1 MNRFLAA
8 LALAVL
14 AIAPFAVRAQEAT
27 PTPNPHPMTYEDPGM
42 NFTAP
47 APFRPLFQRKAIPLA
62 QLPDDATP
70 VAEWIIPDPNR
81 PKQLII
87 MQELFSGNA
96 DEFYTHFSQQ
106 LREQGDEGA
115 IIKNKQ
121 SISLKNGM
129 PARYLEMTS
138 GTGFDA
144 KKVYVELWADGSR
157 GVAVLFSAQTGESD
171 EKRAKAIMSDLNA
184 VRYPAEREDSGP

>member
-1 MNRFLAA
+1 MNRLLAT
-8 LALAVL
+8 LVLAVL
-14 AIAPFAVRAQEAT
+14 CATPFAAHAQEAT

-47 APFRPLFQRKAIPLA
+47 APFRPLFQRRPIPLA

-70 VAEWIIPDPNR
+70 VAEWVIPDRNR
-81 PKQLII
+81 PKQLMI
-87 MQELFSGNA
+87 MQEHFDGDA
-96 DEFYTHFSQQ
+96 DQFYTHFSQQ

-121 SISLKNGM
+121 SITLKNGM

-144 KKVYVELWADGSR
+144 KKAYVELWADGSR
-157 GVAVLFSAQTGESD
+157 GVAVLFIAQTSESD
-171 EKRAKAIMSDLNA
+171 EKRAKEIMSDLNA